1 MSQLLSGIYSQDG
14 VPVIGVHVVET
25 LIHLLFSTECL
36 DDSEP
41 AKRFLHLTHSVAP
54 QCLGSNGICLQFLA
68 HGTYR
73 PSHYRNKDN
82 GEQG

>member
-1 MSQLLSGIYSQDG
+1 MRQLLSGIYPKDSI
-14 VPVIGVHVVET
+14 PVIGVHVVET

-36 DDSEP
+36 DDSET

-54 QCLGSNGICLQFLA
+54 YCLGSNGICLQLLA

-73 PSHYRNKDN
+73 PSHYRDKDN
-82 GEQG
+82 SEQG